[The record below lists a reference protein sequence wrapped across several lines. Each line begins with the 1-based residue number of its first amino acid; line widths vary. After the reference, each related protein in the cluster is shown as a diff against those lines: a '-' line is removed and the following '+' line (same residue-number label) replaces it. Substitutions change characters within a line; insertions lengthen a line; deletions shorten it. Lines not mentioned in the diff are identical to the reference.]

1 MSDAAAAS
9 LSAFEL
15 LDGVP
20 EPELAELAR
29 IMRRREA
36 RAGQVLWRQG
46 DESRELVFVLD
57 GRVSISLQLPGDATV
72 EVSSVGP
79 GQVMGEMGVIDGG
92 PRPVTAIAAE
102 PTTML
107 LRRVRPGDLGSRR
120 ERRHRGPP
128 RRVRTRVPR
137 PQARK
142 RDLPHLPRRTVAAR
156 RGAGPT

>member
-20 EPELAELAR
+20 ERELAELAR

-57 GRVSISLQLPGDATV
+57 GRVSISLQLPGT
-72 EVSSVGP
+72 
-79 GQVMGEMGVIDGG
+79 Q
-92 PRPVTAIAAE
+92 R
-102 PTTML
+102 
-107 LRRVRPGDLGSRR
+107 SRCR
-120 ERRHRGPP
+120 AS
-128 RRVRTRVPR
+128 
-137 PQARK
+137 AR
-142 RDLPHLPRRTVAAR
+142 AR
-156 RGAGPT
+156 